1 MGSCVL
7 RRVNHWRTTMVH
19 FDMLC
24 DECRSRFTPDPMRYG
39 CDCGSALDFA
49 APAPP
54 IAVEELASRP
64 ANMWRY
70 HEALRIARPED
81 AVTMGEGMTPLIRAD
96 RSDHD
101 LRLKLDFTF
110 PTGSYKDRGAA
121 VLISALR
128 EMGADAVVEDSSGNA
143 GAAIAAYAARAGMRC
158 VIYTPS
164 GTSPA
169 KLDQIRVFGAELRL
183 VEGDRQATTEAVLE
197 AAETTPYASHNWT
210 PYFITGVKTVAFE
223 IAEQLGWRAPDNV
236 VAPAGFGSI
245 LLGLHLGFSELRRHG
260 ITDTTPRLLAAQAER
275 CCPIHVAWRA
285 GADVVDRFVDPR
297 PTLAEGIASTRPIR
311 ARQVLDA
318 IRHTEGAV
326 ATVTEDEIADGVRAL
341 AREGIYVEPTS
352 AVVVSAFDRLVEQG
366 VIRDGD
372 LTVSIL
378 TGSGLKASGKVPA

>member
-1 MGSCVL
+1 MLDS
-7 RRVNHWRTTMVH
+7 
-19 FDMLC
+19 DMLC
-24 DECRSRFTPDPMRYG
+24 GECNSRFAPDPRRYR
-39 CDCGSALDFA
+39 CDCGAALDFA
-49 APAPP
+49 APAPRF
-54 IAVEELASRP
+54 AVEDLASRP
-64 ANMWRY
+64 ATMWRY
-70 HEALRIARPED
+70 HEALRIGEPDD
-81 AVTMGEGMTPLIRAD
+81 AVSMGEGMTPLVPARIGG
-96 RSDHD
+96 HD

-164 GTSPA
+164 STSPA
-169 KLDQIRVFGAELRL
+169 KLEQIRVFGAELRL
-183 VEGDRQATTEAVLE
+183 VDGDRQATTQAVLE
-197 AAETTPYASHNWT
+197 AAETTPYAAHNWN

-223 IAEQLGWRAPDNV
+223 IAEQLGWRAPDSV
-236 VAPAGFGSI
+236 IAPVGFGSI
-245 LLGLHLGFSELRRHG
+245 LLGLRLGFSELRRHG
-260 ITDTTPRLLAAQAER
+260 ITDSTPRLLAAQAAQ
-275 CCPIHVAWRA
+275 CCPVHVAWRA
-285 GADVVDRFVDPR
+285 GADVVGRFADPH

-311 ARQVLDA
+311 ARQVIEAL
-318 IRHTEGAV
+318 RQSEGAV

-341 AREGIYVEPTS
+341 AREGVYVEPTS

-378 TGSGLKASGKVPA
+378 TGSGLKAAGKVPA